1 VQQYANEYQ
10 SFFLQNQ
17 TSYRNIAL
25 NANSKGNQRTWRLA
39 TIMAR
44 AIESC
49 RGEIPFGALMARCRR
64 ESGFDPGAT
73 EKARYAEGK
82 YGIGPWGITGAW
94 DATPPAKPYGLTK
107 AQAYDPI
114 ASTTAVVKQM
124 KPVHQFIFTVAPT
137 AKQDLVLYSWMIF
150 CNHASGPGE
159 LSNAVACVQGR
170 SDNGEA
176 GRSGLAGNVCRCWN
190 KFHQVMLQG
199 LIATSWMGAYGRR
212 ADGTKYTIYTSQEGA
227 WRLMIG
233 ALDACVWERRRDAVL
248 AGKVLVSETLPMIA
262 QAIQKAVNTGQG
274 AILEAFRARA
284 SSWDRS
290 SNEANVS
297 RFDVFGRE
305 AQNGVD
311 SRDQN
316 AARNAETVRTAASAE
331 QLHSMPSPTGPI
343 MVINKDGAWET

>member
-1 VQQYANEYQ
+1 
-10 SFFLQNQ
+10 
-17 TSYRNIAL
+17 
-25 NANSKGNQRTWRLA
+25 
-39 TIMAR
+39 
-44 AIESC
+44 
-49 RGEIPFGALMARCRR
+49 
-64 ESGFDPGAT
+64 
-73 EKARYAEGK
+73 
-82 YGIGPWGITGAW
+82 
-94 DATPPAKPYGLTK
+94 
-107 AQAYDPI
+107 
-114 ASTTAVVKQM
+114 
-124 KPVHQFIFTVAPT
+124 
-137 AKQDLVLYSWMIF
+137 
-150 CNHASGPGE
+150 
-159 LSNAVACVQGR
+159 
-170 SDNGEA
+170 
-176 GRSGLAGNVCRCWN
+176 
-190 KFHQVMLQG
+190 MLQG